1 MRKSNALNFAS
12 FSIYNGCV
20 SAAKRK
26 KNVIASLQYW
36 EFEKKMHSQSMISIT
51 DFKSLIFIY

>member
-36 EFEKKMHSQSMISIT
+36 EFEKKNAFAIN
-51 DFKSLIFIY
+51 DFDH